1 VRAPVSMLVITLVM
15 SLAAILPAADDGS
28 TAPIPRSKPAAVP
41 DWENP
46 AVFAVNREAPH
57 CTLTPCDSLEDA
69 LTGDPAASSPPSSRR
84 RSGGTSGSTGG
95 CSA

>member
-1 VRAPVSMLVITLVM
+1 VKTILLVLAM
-15 SLAAILPAADDGS
+15 FLAAALPADDGS
-28 TAPIPRSKPAAVP
+28 TAPIPRSKPADPP

-57 CTLTPCDSLEDA
+57 CTMTPFDNLDEA
-69 LTGDPAASSPPSSRR
+69 LAGDPAASSPPSSRR